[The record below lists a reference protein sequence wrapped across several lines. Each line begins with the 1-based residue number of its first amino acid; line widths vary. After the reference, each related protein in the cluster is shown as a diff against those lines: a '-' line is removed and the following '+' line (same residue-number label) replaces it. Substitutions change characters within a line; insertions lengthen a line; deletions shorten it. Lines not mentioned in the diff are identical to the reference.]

1 MVSVSDTYLV
11 YCACVLLF
19 ALLLDSVVGEV
30 KCYHPLVGF
39 GRVAS
44 KLERWLNIS
53 PGNNPFRGSY
63 IRGALAWGLMV
74 LPLPLVLYFVYEVW
88 ALQWPILLRLGL
100 DVLIVYF
107 ALGLQSLKQ
116 HGFQVYKPLS
126 CGDLDLARHFTG
138 YLVSRETSKLSAQ
151 DMSRATVESML
162 ENGHDAV
169 IATLF
174 WFVVGGAPAVILHRL
189 VNTLDAMWGYK
200 NTRFRAFGWF
210 AARSDDLL
218 GFFPAKV
225 CALLYA
231 CQGGFFEAI
240 KNAFRQGSIYKSHNG
255 GWVMAA
261 GATSMNIKLGGPAVY
276 HGELVLSPVLGRGNW
291 VSCDDIPRSLLWV
304 RRATFLFI
312 GVVFL
317 AGIITLWLSRFLGGV

>member
-1 MVSVSDTYLV
+1 MVSVRDTYFV

-19 ALLLDSVVGEV
+19 ALLLDRVVGEV

-39 GRVAS
+39 GRVANR
-44 KLERWLNIS
+44 LERWLNIS
-53 PGNNPFRGSY
+53 TGNNPKRGSY
-63 IRGALAWGLMV
+63 TRGALAWGLMV
-74 LPLPLVLYFVYEVW
+74 LPVPLVLYFANGVW
-88 ALQWPILLRLGL
+88 VLQWPTLLRLGL

-107 ALGLQSLKQ
+107 ALGLQSLKL
-116 HGFQVYKPLS
+116 HGLQVYKPLNR
-126 CGDLDLARHFTG
+126 GDLDSARHFTG

-200 NTRFRAFGWF
+200 NTRFHAFGWL

-218 GFFPAKV
+218 GFLPAKV
-225 CALLYA
+225 CTLLYA
-231 CQGGFFEAI
+231 CQGGFFKAI
-240 KNAFRQGSIYKSHNG
+240 KNAFRQGGIYKSHNG

-261 GATSMNIKLGGPAVY
+261 GATSMKIKLGGPAVY
-276 HGELVLSPVLGRGNW
+276 HGELVLSPALGDGRW
-291 VSCDDIPRSLLWV
+291 VSYEDIPRSLLWV
-304 RRATFLFI
+304 QRASFLFV

-317 AGIITLWLSRFLGGV
+317 GGIITLCFSRFLDGV